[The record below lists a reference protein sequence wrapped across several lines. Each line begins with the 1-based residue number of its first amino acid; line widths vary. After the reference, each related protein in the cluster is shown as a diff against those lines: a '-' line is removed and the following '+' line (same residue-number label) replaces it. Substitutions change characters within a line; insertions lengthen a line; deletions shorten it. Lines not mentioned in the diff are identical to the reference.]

1 MDAARWVTNLSGS
14 VSTEEIQ
21 RYFDLD
27 NLARFFAGQVLLS
40 NFDGILFN
48 GQNFLM
54 TLAPETNLIGFAPWD
69 LDHSWGEFPLTG
81 TLKQRI
87 YASIHKP
94 WIGKNFFVEKLF
106 AIPSFKERY
115 LQAIQDQL
123 DKHFIPE
130 QLNADIDHIA
140 SIIRPFVQ
148 KEPAPR
154 PGKFEIA
161 VNAEFVP
168 QQDFDNPMDPKR
180 PAHQIKR
187 FINDRHESVRAQ
199 LAGEEPVSYTHL
211 RAHET
216 REDLVF
222 RRLG

>member
-1 MDAARWVTNLSGS
+1 
-14 VSTEEIQ
+14 
-21 RYFDLD
+21 
-27 NLARFFAGQVLLS
+27 
-40 NFDGILFN
+40 
-48 GQNFLM
+48 
-54 TLAPETNLIGFAPWD
+54 
-69 LDHSWGEFPLTG
+69 
-81 TLKQRI
+81 
-87 YASIHKP
+87 
-94 WIGKNFFVEKLF
+94 
-106 AIPSFKERY
+106 
-115 LQAIQDQL
+115 
-123 DKHFIPE
+123 IPE

-199 LAGEEPVSYTHL
+199 LAGEEEGVVITF
-211 RAHET
+211 
-216 REDLVF
+216 DQ
-222 RRLG
+222 